1 LRGVASGFRMAL
13 FNNHILPIF
22 VKRNLR
28 SGLKNMATPVC
39 RNQVRCEDGRRKPR
53 AAPVARR
60 CHSLRRL
67 RDGRPAPCAL
77 LSVREMEMPA
87 PDQRLGRERR
97 HSTRRGRRGC
107 LSPNDDG
114 ARHAPGKCNG
124 RRIRSGCQPCPALC
138 DMAASGLCEAR
149 KKAGRESRT
158 GAGLVGL
165 MAPVRRRAIR
175 ADSSAEIEIAICARP
190 AQAQI
195 ARAD

>member
-1 LRGVASGFRMAL
+1 VRRKDRHTSPLARIGRGV
-13 FNNHILPIF
+13 
-22 VKRNLR
+22 
-28 SGLKNMATPVC
+28 
-39 RNQVRCEDGRRKPR
+39 D
-53 AAPVARR
+53 
-60 CHSLRRL
+60 HSLRRL
-67 RDGRPAPCAL
+67 RDGRPAPSL
-77 LSVREMEMPA
+77 QSDGVRFYRFAKWKCRRPIGDWGTSA
-87 PDQRLGRERR
+87 GTLDKTGTARLPFAGN
-97 HSTRRGRRGC
+97 G
-107 LSPNDDG
+107 DG
-114 ARHAPGKCNG
+114 ARHAETGKCNG